1 MIGPSDL
8 SVAILRQAIKE
19 SPFLVRRE
27 GHRFLALYYI
37 KNNSNLSFKSMRK
50 TMDFIDQLRVLASRI
65 ITNRAMI
72 QTEEAT
78 KNAMVM
84 PFIQALGYN
93 VFDPMEVTP
102 ELVSDVGTKKG
113 EKVDYAILR
122 DGKPIML
129 FECKKC
135 GGDLNINHAGQ
146 LFRYF
151 HVTEARFG
159 VLTNGL
165 VYRFFTDLEQPNK
178 MDEKPFFEFNIL
190 DFKERD
196 VEELKKFAKSAFD
209 LDTILTTA
217 NDLKYTRA
225 IQTKLAELMANPSED
240 FVRLLS
246 LDLLGSRRFTPTIR
260 DQFTSICKLAFDQF
274 IGERINERLKGAMS
288 VESVT
293 IPEKPQVVVQDEP
306 SVTTEPV
313 IVTSSEELEGFHTV
327 RAIVR
332 NLVPTKRVVMR
343 DAQSYCAILLDDNN
357 RKPICRLRFNNTQ
370 KLKLGFFNADK
381 EEEQVPLESVD
392 DIYNYA
398 EQIRATVASYVGNND
413 V

>member
-1 MIGPSDL
+1 
-8 SVAILRQAIKE
+8 
-19 SPFLVRRE
+19 
-27 GHRFLALYYI
+27 
-37 KNNSNLSFKSMRK
+37 
-50 TMDFIDQLRVLASRI
+50 MDFIDQLRVLASRI
-65 ITNRAMI
+65 NNTKAMI

-93 VFDPMEVTP
+93 VFDPLEVTP
-102 ELVSDVGTKKG
+102 ELVADVGTKKG

-129 FECKKC
+129 FECKKS

-165 VYRFFTDLEQPNK
+165 IYRFFTDLEQPNK
-178 MDEKPFFEFNIL
+178 MDEKPFFEFDIL

-196 VEELKKFAKSAFD
+196 VEELKKFAKAAFD

-217 NDLKYTRA
+217 NELKYTRA
-225 IQTKLAELMANPSED
+225 IQSKLAEWIANPSEEV
-240 FVRLLS
+240 VRLLS
-246 LDLLGSRRFTPTIR
+246 ADLIGSKRFTPAVK
-260 DQFTSICKLAFDQF
+260 DQFTAITKRAFEQF
-274 IGERINERLKGAMS
+274 LGERINERLKGAMTP
-288 VESVT
+288 ESVT
-293 IPEKPQVVVQDEP
+293 IAER
-306 SVTTEPV
+306 PV
-313 IVTSSEELEGFHTV
+313 IADQQTQPSGKIEPTIITSSEELEGFHTI

-332 NLVPTKRVVMR
+332 NLVATKRVVLR

-357 RKPICRLRFNNTQ
+357 RKPICRLRFNNAQ
-370 KLKLGFFNADK
+370 KLKLGFFNEQK

-392 DIYNYA
+392 DLYNFA
-398 EQIRATVASYVGNND
+398 DQIRATVASYLGASD
-413 V
+413 A

>member
-1 MIGPSDL
+1 MDL
-8 SVAILRQAIKE
+8 
-19 SPFLVRRE
+19 
-27 GHRFLALYYI
+27 
-37 KNNSNLSFKSMRK
+37 
-50 TMDFIDQLRVLASRI
+50 IDQLRVLASRI
-65 ITNRAMI
+65 ANTRAMI

-93 VFDPMEVTP
+93 VFDPLEVTP
-102 ELVSDVGTKKG
+102 ELVADVGTKKG

-129 FECKKC
+129 FECKKS
-135 GGDLNINHAGQ
+135 GGDLSINHAGQ

-209 LDTILTTA
+209 IETILTTA

-225 IQTKLAELMANPSED
+225 IQTRLAELVANPSED

-246 LDLLGSRRFTPTIR
+246 ADILGAKRFTPAVR
-260 DQFTSICKLAFDQF
+260 DQFTTISKRAFEQF

-288 VESVT
+288 PESVT
-293 IPEKPQVVVQDEP
+293 VSDKPAVVVQDEP
-306 SVTTEPV
+306 SVATEPV

-327 RAIVR
+327 RAIIR
-332 NLVPTKRVVMR
+332 NLVPTKRVAMR

-357 RKPICRLRFNNTQ
+357 RKPICRLRFNNAQ
-370 KLKLGFFNADK
+370 KLKLGFFNAQK
-381 EEEQVPLESVD
+381 EEEQVSLESVD

-398 EQIRATVASYVGNND
+398 EQIRATVASYVGNVD
-413 V
+413 A